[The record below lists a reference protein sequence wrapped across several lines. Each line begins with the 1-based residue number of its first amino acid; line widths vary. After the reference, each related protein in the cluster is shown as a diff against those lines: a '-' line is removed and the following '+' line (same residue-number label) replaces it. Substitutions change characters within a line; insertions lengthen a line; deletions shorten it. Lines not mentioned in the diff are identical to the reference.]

1 MKTAEEFK
9 KQRNKKYNDWIEF
22 DEKVKGQWKLIES
35 IVDKS
40 FNSLGH
46 SQKYI
51 DISNVG
57 DLYKENERKLISEP
71 NYFKITKDKNGTRL
85 YFDETD
91 YNNYVNSNKKVNEA
105 IKDCNKRYSK
115 TLNDLNDNVNSD
127 KKSNLKKY
135 TDEQVKNDKKVENL
149 KFNTIGEWLDY
160 LDKEFYKT
168 FE

>member
-1 MKTAEEFK
+1 MKSAEEFK

-85 YFDETD
+85 YFDEKD
-91 YNNYVNSNKKVNEA
+91 YNDYINSN
-105 IKDCNKRYSK
+105 
-115 TLNDLNDNVNSD
+115 
-127 KKSNLKKY
+127 KKSNLKKD
-135 TDEQVKNDKKVENL
+135 TEEQVKEDKKGETL
-149 KFNTIGEWLDY
+149 KSNTSLVEWLDY
-160 LDKEFYKT
+160 VDKEFFKN
-168 FE
+168 FD

>member
-1 MKTAEEFK
+1 MKTANEFK
-9 KQRNKKYNDWIEF
+9 ELRDKKYNDWINF
-22 DEKVKGQWKLIES
+22 DKKVKGQWSLLET
-35 IVDKS
+35 IVNRG

-51 DISNVG
+51 DITNVG
-57 DLYKENERKLISEP
+57 ELYKENERKLISEP

-91 YNNYVNSNKKVNEA
+91 YNDYINGNKKVKEGT
-105 IKDCNKRYSK
+105 KDYNKRYSK
-115 TLNDLNDNVNSD
+115 ALNDLNDNVDYD
-127 KKSNLKKY
+127 KKSNLKKDV
-135 TDEQVKNDKKVENL
+135 DEQVRDNRKGEAL

-168 FE
+168 F

>member
-1 MKTAEEFK
+1 MKSAEEFK

-35 IVDKS
+35 IVDRS
-40 FNSLGH
+40 FSSLGH

-85 YFDETD
+85 YFDAKD
-91 YNNYVNSNKKVNEA
+91 YNDYVNSNKKVNEA
-105 IKDCNKRYSK
+105 IKDCNKRYGK
-115 TLNDLNDNVNSD
+115 ALNDLNDNVNSD
-127 KKSNLKKY
+127 KKSNLKKD
-135 TDEQVKNDKKVENL
+135 TDEQIKDDKKVETL

-160 LDKEFYKT
+160 LNKEFYKT

>member
-1 MKTAEEFK
+1 MKSAEEFK

-85 YFDETD
+85 YFDEKD
-91 YNNYVNSNKKVNEA
+91 YNDYVNSNKKVKEA
-105 IKDCNKRYSK
+105 INDCNKRYNK
-115 TLNDLNDNVNSD
+115 ALNNNVDSD
-127 KKSNLKKY
+127 KKSDLKKD
-135 TDEQVKNDKKVENL
+135 TDEQVKEDKKVETL
-149 KFNTIGEWLDY
+149 KFNTWGEWLDY

-168 FE
+168 FK

>member
-1 MKTAEEFK
+1 MKSAEEFK

-85 YFDETD
+85 YFDAKD
-91 YNNYVNSNKKVNEA
+91 YEEYINSN
-105 IKDCNKRYSK
+105 
-115 TLNDLNDNVNSD
+115 
-127 KKSNLKKY
+127 KKSNLKKD
-135 TDEQVKNDKKVENL
+135 TDEQIKGDKKSETL
-149 KFNTIGEWLDY
+149 KVNTWGEWLDY
-160 LDKEFYKT
+160 LDKELYKS
-168 FE
+168 FK

>member
-1 MKTAEEFK
+1 MKSAEEFK

-71 NYFKITKDKNGTRL
+71 NYFKITKDNSFFSFLNNLSFLSSVPAQFKEEKTGTSTL
-85 YFDETD
+85 CWIKYSAHATLIHCAMKEL
-91 YNNYVNSNKKVNEA
+91 A
-105 IKDCNKRYSK
+105 ILDVGQSLASK
-115 TLNDLNDNVNSD
+115 PSID
-127 KKSNLKKY
+127 KAQSPTSPQLSMTISAIWY
-135 TDEQVKNDKKVENL
+135 
-149 KFNTIGEWLDY
+149 KFFPQE
-160 LDKEFYKT
+160 
-168 FE
+168 